1 VGSGTA
7 LRGSS
12 RNRGTA
18 SSGEDQIWEKGDLI
32 RRVSQVLDFATQ
44 VVQSLL
50 ADDWAEAFGNANGSP
65 EVFHEKIIA
74 ETAMLLF
81 CTATVQ
87 AVIVNDELVD
97 HLRRLAALL
106 VPLARTDSLLSRLCA
121 NPRLASN
128 GLVAHAVVS
137 KLGHPDALIDRLL
150 RESKALDNRFGAE
163 KLPSLLLEQEW
174 LARVWDGCAKVQPE
188 RGLLGRSILGRPM
201 DVLGC
206 TRFDVYSFTHAIM
219 FSTDFGGRRTNLP
232 RTSSAIATDADAAL
246 ALSLDIDDL
255 DVTAELSMTWPM
267 LALRWSAPA
276 IFAFGIM
283 TKVHTRLGFLPGPT
297 FEPNSYASSTG
308 NEQSRHVF
316 ATCYHTTYVM
326 GMLCAACLRE
336 GCSPPQAVPAA
347 GTPGSGPAVA
357 RLLDSTA
364 EHSSWRTAFNA
375 LSPRQQDSL
384 APLILTI
391 VLRRAKDRGDLA
403 GLRACLDLAL
413 RHRLV
418 EGPSVR
424 QAVALLRRSGL
435 LSTILEKRSAAAEV
449 WATH

>member
-87 AVIVNDELVD
+87 SVIVNDELVD

-150 RESKALDNRFGAE
+150 G
-163 KLPSLLLEQEW
+163 EQ
-174 LARVWDGCAKVQPE
+174 
-188 RGLLGRSILGRPM
+188 
-201 DVLGC
+201 
-206 TRFDVYSFTHAIM
+206 
-219 FSTDFGGRRTNLP
+219 
-232 RTSSAIATDADAAL
+232 
-246 ALSLDIDDL
+246 
-255 DVTAELSMTWPM
+255 
-267 LALRWSAPA
+267 
-276 IFAFGIM
+276 
-283 TKVHTRLGFLPGPT
+283 
-297 FEPNSYASSTG
+297 
-308 NEQSRHVF
+308 
-316 ATCYHTTYVM
+316 
-326 GMLCAACLRE
+326 
-336 GCSPPQAVPAA
+336 
-347 GTPGSGPAVA
+347 
-357 RLLDSTA
+357 
-364 EHSSWRTAFNA
+364 
-375 LSPRQQDSL
+375 SPRQSFWSRE
-384 APLILTI
+384 ASIII
-391 VLRRAKDRGDLA
+391 VGA
-403 GLRACLDLAL
+403 GMAGP
-413 RHRLV
+413 RL
-418 EGPSVR
+418 GWLC
-424 QAVALLRRSGL
+424 QG
-435 LSTILEKRSAAAEV
+435 AA
-449 WATH
+449 